1 MLAVE
6 SQQVIWLRSIK
17 LAAGGPQA
25 QREARLMMSE
35 KIAAAIREGGRLM
48 MGASA
53 DSVVKRYRKRVK
65 ANVRRLSA

>member
-25 QREARLMMSE
+25 QREARLMMIE

>member
-1 MLAVE
+1 
-6 SQQVIWLRSIK
+6 
-17 LAAGGPQA
+17 
-25 QREARLMMSE
+25 MMSE

-48 MGASA
+48 MGSSA

>member
-25 QREARLMMSE
+25 QQEARLMMSE

-48 MGASA
+48 MGSSA